1 MAMML
6 IVGKERSRPMESIL
20 NEVRHLE
27 SLGVK
32 QILLLGQNVN
42 SYRDISTPSTVDRN
56 SLSSPEF
63 KPIYKYKTEGVHFVD
78 LLNAVSSAAPGIR
91 FRFTSPHPQFFPLDL
106 LKLISSQ
113 PNIANQVHLP
123 AQSGSDTV
131 LERMRRGY
139 TRNAYL
145 SLVDRVRDEI
155 PDVTISSDMIVGFCG
170 ETEEEFQETLSLV
183 EQVQFDTM
191 FNFTYSLREKT
202 KAHRTLV
209 DDVPP
214 EVKKER
220 LRRLEEVYQR
230 VKDAKRDAMIGRT
243 EVVLVERKDSTGLW
257 KGRSDGNIQ
266 VVIEGEI
273 PGDQE
278 IKKGDFVAVK
288 TTRRHAGT
296 LIGHPLS
303 TSSVSPSALQFN
315 I

>member
-1 MAMML
+1 M
-6 IVGKERSRPMESIL
+6 GSIL
-20 NEVRHLE
+20 QEVRHLE
-27 SLGVK
+27 SIGIK

-42 SYRDISTPSTVDRN
+42 SYRDVSTPSTVDRN

-63 KPIYKYKTEGVHFVD
+63 TPIYKYKTEGVHFVD
-78 LLNAVSSAAPGIR
+78 LLDAVSATAPGIR

-106 LKLISSQ
+106 LKLISSR
-113 PNIANQVHLP
+113 PNIANQIHLP

-145 SLVDRVRDEI
+145 SLVDRVRNEI
-155 PDVTISSDMIVGFCG
+155 PNVTISSDFIVGFCG

-183 EQVQFDTM
+183 EQVQFDTL

-209 DDVPP
+209 DDVAP
-214 EVKKER
+214 EVKKKR
-220 LRRLEEVYQR
+220 LKRLEEVYSR
-230 VKDAKRDAMIGRT
+230 VKLAKRDAMIGQT
-243 EVVLVERKDSTGLW
+243 ETVLVETKDNAGLW

-266 VVIEGEI
+266 VVIEGKL

-278 IKKGDFVAVK
+278 IRKGDFVAVK
-288 TTRRHAGT
+288 TTRRQVGT

-303 TSSVSPSALQFN
+303 ITTLYSSQ
-315 I
+315 